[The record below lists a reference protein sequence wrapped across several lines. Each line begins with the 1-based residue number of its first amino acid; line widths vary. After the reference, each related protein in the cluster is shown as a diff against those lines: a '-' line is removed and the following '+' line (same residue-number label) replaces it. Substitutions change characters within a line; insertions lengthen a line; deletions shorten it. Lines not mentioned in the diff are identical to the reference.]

1 MADRG
6 YKQIFMPWEAPE
18 GNGRQIKLN
27 DKDLQRRVPMR
38 SVVLHHK
45 MSIRLQFYEVTTLK
59 IRKYI
64 FIKSFKNH

>member
-6 YKQIFMPWEAPE
+6 YEQIFMPWEARE
-18 GNGRQIKLN
+18 GNGRQRKLN
-27 DKDLQRRVPMR
+27 DKDLQRRMPMR

-45 MSIRLQFYEVTTLK
+45 VSIGLQFYEATTLK
-59 IRKYI
+59 IRKNI

>member
-6 YKQIFMPWEAPE
+6 YEQIFMPWEAPE
-18 GNGRQIKLN
+18 RNGRQQKLN

-45 MSIRLQFYEVTTLK
+45 VNIGLQFYEATTLK
-59 IRKYI
+59 IRKNI